1 MKLLRE
7 TRTLKVKA
15 VSSLRIAMQAFN
27 SFDDDGRITT
37 VLLHLQHACEMLLK
51 AVLIQNKAN
60 VFDKVTG
67 RSISFDRSLGL

>member
-15 VSSLRIAMQAFN
+15 VSSLRIGMQAFN

-37 VLLHLQHACEMLLK
+37 VLLHLPP
-51 AVLIQNKAN
+51 VS
-60 VFDKVTG
+60 G
-67 RSISFDRSLGL
+67 